1 MRFLILTLTIFIG
14 FSVSAQS
21 KKQLI
26 SQVEKLKKEN
36 SELKAQVDELKKPK
50 VIELN
55 DTISKVSYSIGTFVG
70 ANLKGQGGDS
80 LQVEALNA
88 GLKDI
93 FEGAKVRI
101 DQAEGMAIVQSYM
114 TQAMMAKSERA
125 KADNLAFLEKNK
137 TAEGIKITASG
148 LQYKINATG
157 KGKTPQATDSVT
169 VHYTGKLIDGTV
181 IDSSVEKNRPLTI
194 GVSDLMTGWTEA
206 LLMMHEGDKWTLF
219 IPYNLGYG
227 EQGAGEQ
234 IPPFATLIFDVE
246 LLKVH

>member
-1 MRFLILTLTIFIG
+1 MRFLFFIFTICVG

-26 SQVEKLKKEN
+26 GQVEQLKKEN
-36 SELKAQVDELKKPK
+36 SDLKAQVDEMKKPK

-80 LQVEALNA
+80 LRVDALTA

-93 FEGAKVRI
+93 FEGSTVRI

-114 TQAMMAKSERA
+114 QQAMMAKAEHA
-125 KADNLAFLEKNK
+125 KAENLAFLEKNK
-137 TAEGIKITASG
+137 TAEGIKTTASG

-157 KGKTPQATDSVT
+157 KGKMPSAKDSVT
-169 VHYTGKLIDGTV
+169 VHYTLKLIDGTL

-194 GVSDLMTGWTEA
+194 GASDVIPGWTEA
-206 LLMMHEGDKWTLF
+206 LLLMHEGDKWTLF

-234 IPPFATLIFDVE
+234 IPPYATLMFDVE
-246 LLKVH
+246 LLKVN